1 VGHVASVEH
10 EPIILHILA
19 LTECRALSGVRGRT
33 PGQEVRGAFSP
44 EAEISLAVGCLQCF
58 NAVGWVARRASGL

>member
-1 VGHVASVEH
+1 
-10 EPIILHILA
+10 
-19 LTECRALSGVRGRT
+19 VRGRT